1 MFSQAVLLLLFGLVS
16 MGWAEGSAENL
27 ARVQEGMGEESL
39 PKNPSNKTSAFATKM
54 FESKEIQI
62 KRYEGGQ
69 SELKQQL
76 YTSAENSD
84 YNRRHLQAFKESP
97 YSVRR
102 NEWSESKRSN
112 LDGIIQAD
120 LEDRQAST
128 FQKKSEIQMSDLT
141 SKEGPNWVT
150 RRSPQYHQKN
160 GELRMVE
167 GRFTRV
173 REKVT
178 SEEDS
183 NQRDL
188 GVGKQEIFKP
198 DEVQKMLEPQKR
210 PNGTQPI
217 LPLYREVKAEPQ
229 SASRPGVVD
238 SSPSSP

>member
-1 MFSQAVLLLLFGLVS
+1 MVSQAVLLFFFGLVS
-16 MGWAEGSAENL
+16 MGCAQGSAENL
-27 ARVQEGMGEESL
+27 ARVQEGIGEESL
-39 PKNPSNKTSAFATKM
+39 PKNPNNKTSAFAVKM

-62 KRYEGGQ
+62 KRYEGRQ

-76 YTSAENSD
+76 CGSAENSD
-84 YNRRHLQAFKESP
+84 YNTRHLQAFKESP

-102 NEWSESKRSN
+102 NEWSEAKRSN

-120 LEDRQAST
+120 LEDRQASA
-128 FQKKSEIQMSDLT
+128 FQKKSEIQMSGLT